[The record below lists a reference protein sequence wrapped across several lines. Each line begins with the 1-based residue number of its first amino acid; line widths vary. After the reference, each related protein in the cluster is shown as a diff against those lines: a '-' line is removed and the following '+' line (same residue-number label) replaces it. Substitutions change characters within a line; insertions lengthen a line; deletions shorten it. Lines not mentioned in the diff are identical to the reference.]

1 MNGWICVEVGPLQ
14 RFASVIVRV
23 GDRSGSPGEHLAAP
37 EGPTRVL
44 VMAQA
49 GNAKGVLRA
58 EAMVVAGRVTTLSC
72 LPWAWAY

>member
-1 MNGWICVEVGPLQ
+1 
-14 RFASVIVRV
+14 
-23 GDRSGSPGEHLAAP
+23 
-37 EGPTRVL
+37 VL

-72 LPWAWAY
+72 LPWALAY